1 MTPKKMLLSKL
12 DGRRREQAISK
23 TSPALASNL
32 LGVNS
37 RERSRAEERQMK
49 SRVMKT
55 ACLLLP
61 LLLTSSLA
69 KANGKDNALAG
80 SRGDEIRKGTV
91 SGSQGRHLNAD
102 DSIRNLLGHPAF
114 AGFARLLL
122 PSDGLRYDE
131 AMRLSDIGSL
141 LPYHSHVDPETVVG
155 ALNRMIDDVNTG
167 HAVFYPFYSEEQ
179 KQGQPAR
186 ENTGLFFFRGKP
198 SAPFAVISPGG
209 GFSYVGSVHEGFPY
223 ATEISARGYNAF
235 VLRYRAGYGGAVATE
250 DLAAAISY
258 IFRNAK
264 ALGVGTWDYSLWG
277 SSAGARMAAAIGS
290 HGVAA
295 HGGDMLPKPSAIVM
309 AYTAHSDHSS
319 AEPPTFVVVGE
330 QDGIAPPSSMERRI
344 AALRSAGI
352 EVEYHKYKNLGH
364 GFGPGTGTSAEGWIA
379 DAVRFWEKFITQ
391 RN

>member
-1 MTPKKMLLSKL
+1 MTS
-12 DGRRREQAISK
+12 GA
-23 TSPALASNL
+23 
-32 LGVNS
+32 
-37 RERSRAEERQMK
+37 
-49 SRVMKT
+49 MKT

-61 LLLTSSLA
+61 LLLTPSLA
-69 KANGKDNALAG
+69 EANGKDIVLAD
-80 SRGDEIRKGTV
+80 SRSDEIRKGAV
-91 SGSQGRHLNAD
+91 IGSKGRHLNAD
-102 DSIRNLLGHPAF
+102 DSIRDLLGHPAF

-122 PSDGLRYDE
+122 PWDGRRYDE
-131 AMRLSDIGSL
+131 TMRLSDIGSL

-155 ALNRMIDDVNTG
+155 ALNRMIDDVNNG

-179 KQGQPAR
+179 KQEQPAR

-264 ALGVGTWDYSLWG
+264 ALGVGTRDYSLWG

-295 HGGDMLPKPSAIVM
+295 HGSDMLPKPSVVVM
-309 AYTAHSDHSS
+309 AYTAHSDYSS

-352 EVEYHKYKNLGH
+352 EVEYHKYRNLGH

-391 RN
+391 GN

>member
-1 MTPKKMLLSKL
+1 MT
-12 DGRRREQAISK
+12 
-23 TSPALASNL
+23 
-32 LGVNS
+32 
-37 RERSRAEERQMK
+37 SRAI
-49 SRVMKT
+49 KT
-55 ACLLLP
+55 ACLVLP
-61 LLLTSSLA
+61 LLLTPSLA
-69 KANGKDNALAG
+69 EANGKEIVVAD
-80 SRGDEIRKGTV
+80 SRSNEIGKGTV
-91 SGSQGRHLNAD
+91 SGSKAQHLNAD
-102 DSIRNLLGHPAF
+102 DSIRDLLGHPAF

-122 PSDGLRYDE
+122 PWDGRTYDE

-141 LPYHSHVDPETVVG
+141 LPYHSHVDSETVAG
-155 ALNRMIDDVNTG
+155 ALNRMIDDVNNG

-179 KQGQPAR
+179 KQEQPAR

-223 ATEISARGYNAF
+223 ATEISASGYNAF

-264 ALGVGTWDYSLWG
+264 ALGVGTRNYSLWG
-277 SSAGARMAAAIGS
+277 SSAGARMAAAVGS

-295 HGGDMLPKPSAIVM
+295 HGGDMLPKPSVVMM
-309 AYTAHSDHSS
+309 AYTAHSDYSS

-344 AALRSAGI
+344 AALRSAGV
-352 EVEYHKYKNLGH
+352 EVEYHKYGNLGH